1 MELTCVHRS
10 VTVKAVT
17 RRSAHVPRWL
27 NAATRPTR
35 DDRPLLV
42 RARANPALF
51 GEFYA
56 DRYEPV
62 LKFFARRVLDP
73 EAAFD
78 LMAETFAQAFEAL
91 PKFRGETELEAHG
104 WLWAIARNRLYQWRE
119 RGSADRQAIRRLGIE
134 LPPLSPAEYDRAEE
148 LADFDLI
155 REEIASSF
163 AALPAEQREA
173 VRLRVIEDRSYG
185 EIAEQTG
192 LSEVAVRARVSRGL
206 RRLAHLIDEPVQLR
220 AEEAS

>member
-1 MELTCVHRS
+1 M
-10 VTVKAVT
+10 
-17 RRSAHVPRWL
+17 PRWMG
-27 NAATRPTR
+27 AAGRPKR

-56 DRYEPV
+56 DRYEAV

-73 EAAFD
+73 ETAFD

-119 RGSADRQAIRRLGIE
+119 HGSADRQAVRRLGIE
-134 LPPLSPAEYDRAEE
+134 LPPLSPVEYERAEE
-148 LADFDLI
+148 LADFDLV

-163 AALPAEQREA
+163 AALPVEQREA
-173 VRLRVIEDRSYG
+173 VRLRVLEDKSYAD
-185 EIAEQTG
+185 IAVEVG

-206 RRLAHLIDEPVQLR
+206 RRLAVLIDEPLQLTV
-220 AEEAS
+220 EEAS